1 MSDHPVRAHK
11 RITLPLKQA
20 RVQRWAVVAL
30 LITLLLL
37 APLYL
42 NQSPYRMSVVTGAFF
57 YAILASSWAL
67 LAGVAGQF
75 SFAHMALAAI
85 GAYSAG
91 LLGRDLG
98 TSPLI
103 GIIAGTLAAGFVG
116 LIIGLLC
123 LRLRAAYLALFTIAF
138 SEIVRII
145 LLTEFQ
151 YTEGTNGLQ
160 LAPLYEGITP
170 LAEYYVTLGLL
181 LASMAVMYWIS
192 SSRFGL
198 FLRAMRE
205 DQEAAS
211 AMGVNVVRYKV
222 LIFVVTSLIVGLAGA
237 VFYHQVGIITPN
249 TMEILQMSLIIA
261 MAVIGGME
269 SLLGAALGAFL
280 ARISLELLREINI
293 LGLHIELGAWRYA
306 AFGLLLM
313 FTLRFAQNGLLYPI
327 IDRLF
332 MRRER
337 EETVAARTQAAE
349 VEP

>member
-1 MSDHPVRAHK
+1 MSDRLVTGRGAADLSRAG
-11 RITLPLKQA
+11 A
-20 RVQRWAVVAL
+20 SYQRWAAAALVAL
-30 LITLLLL
+30 LVLG
-37 APLYL
+37 PVYL
-42 NQSPYRMSVVTGAFF
+42 NRFPYQMGVVTGAFF

-75 SFAHMALAAI
+75 SFAHMALVGI
-85 GAYSAG
+85 GAYTAG

-98 TSPLI
+98 TSPWV
-103 GIIAGTLAAGFVG
+103 GIIAGALLAGMVG
-116 LIIGLLC
+116 LVIGLLC

-138 SEIVRII
+138 SEIFRIV

-151 YTEGTNGLQ
+151 YTEGNNGLQ

-170 LAEYYVTLGLL
+170 LAEYYITLGLL
-181 LASMAVMYWIS
+181 LGSMAVMYWVVR
-192 SSRFGL
+192 SRLGL

-205 DQEAAS
+205 DEEAAA

-222 LIFVVTSLIVGLAGA
+222 LIFVITSLIVGLAGA
-237 VFYHQVGIITPN
+237 VFYHQVGIVTPN
-249 TMEILQMSLIIA
+249 TMEILQMSLVIA

-269 SLLGAALGAFL
+269 SLLGAAIGASL
-280 ARISLELLREINI
+280 SRVSLELLREINI
-293 LGLHIELGAWRYA
+293 LGFSIELGAWRYA
-306 AFGLLLM
+306 AFGVLLM

-332 MRRER
+332 LRKAREQ
-337 EETVAARTQAAE
+337 TVAKRKQVAE

>member
-11 RITLPLKQA
+11 RITLPLTQA
-20 RVQRWAVVAL
+20 RVQRWVGVAML
-30 LITLLLL
+30 VTLLFL

-42 NQSPYRMSVVTGAFF
+42 NRFPYQMGVVTGAFF

-75 SFAHMALAAI
+75 SFAHMALAGI
-85 GAYSAG
+85 GAYTAG
-91 LLGRDLG
+91 LMGRDLG
-98 TSPLI
+98 TSPLT
-103 GIIAGTLAAGFVG
+103 GIIAGTLAAGLVG

-138 SEIVRII
+138 SEIFRIV

-237 VFYHQVGIITPN
+237 VFYHQVRIITPN

-269 SLLGAALGAFL
+269 SLLGAAIGAFL
-280 ARISLELLREINI
+280 SRISLELLREINI

-313 FTLRFAQNGLLYPI
+313 FTLRFAQNGLLHPI

-332 MRRER
+332 MRRVR
-337 EETVAARTQAAE
+337 EETVAARAQTTE